1 MRARRQIPLESI
13 FHRPTTRQ
21 HFYVF
26 DAIRNTVGDQEP
38 GFNQHGTGH
47 WLEGHDHEHLFG
59 NGANC
64 LGAFQR
70 A

>member
-1 MRARRQIPLESI
+1 MSQ
-13 FHRPTTRQ
+13 TRIDEQ
-21 HFYVF
+21 SVGNETYGF

-47 WLEGHDHEHLFG
+47 WLEGRDHEHLFG
-59 NGANC
+59 NGANL
-64 LGAFQR
+64 LGAFKG